1 VVIVDDVIT
10 AGTAIRESVELI
22 RRAGAEPVAVL
33 LALDR
38 QERGQGDRSAVQEVE
53 AEFGL
58 RCISLLTLADLI
70 DILSRATPGR
80 EPLPEAHLQALRDY
94 RAQYGIRK

>member
-10 AGTAIRESVELI
+10 AGTAIRESVDII

-38 QERGQGDRSAVQEVE
+38 QERGKGTRSAVQEVE

-58 RCISLLTLADLI
+58 RCVSLLTLADLI
-70 DILSRATPGR
+70 DLLAAPGETR
-80 EPLPEAHLQALRDY
+80 LPAEHLAALRDY
-94 RAQYGIRK
+94 RSQYGV